1 MENSVYT
8 TNDKISQE
16 LEQKMSEN
24 DKKYEKWVRD
34 THVHA
39 AWAKWFDAVKKNRSM
54 QQQPLRQ

>member
-1 MENSVYT
+1 MEHSVYT

-34 THVHA
+34 TYVHA
-39 AWAKWFDAVKKNRSM
+39 AWVRWFEAVKKNRSM
-54 QQQPLRQ
+54 KQHPPHQ